1 MTLDNIGEEHY
12 VSRDGHRI
20 FCRLWLCSEP
30 AKARANVL
38 IAHGMGEHSARYR
51 ELAQALNDAGFNVL
65 APDLRGHGRS
75 LDALIQPGDMG
86 WNGWQ
91 ETLADL
97 AFLEYRMTQAHD
109 RPVILF
115 GHSMGAM
122 LAQEYAYTLGHRL
135 HAMIL
140 SGSPGVFP
148 KIPALLLSALARFDS
163 WRLTPASPSPL
174 ISKNLFRNNNRK
186 FERDGD
192 GDGGFAWLS
201 RDKERV
207 AGYRADPLC
216 GATLSAGG
224 LAGMFR
230 SQAQSSSRRKVRG
243 INKNLRIYLFA
254 GSDDPL
260 NNQGKSLSALQ
271 KRYREAGLNADLKIY
286 PAGRHEML
294 NELNREAVTEDLLR
308 WLTENGNV

>member
-1 MTLDNIGEEHY
+1 M
-12 VSRDGHRI
+12 SRDGHQI
-20 FCRLWLCSEP
+20 FCRQWLCNEP
-30 AKARANVL
+30 SKARANVL

-51 ELAQALNDAGFNVL
+51 ELAHALNDAGFNVL
-65 APDLRGHGRS
+65 APDLRGHGQS
-75 LDALIQPGDMG
+75 LPALIEPGDMG
-86 WNGWQ
+86 RHGWQ

-97 AFLEYRMTQAHD
+97 AFLEYWMTQEND
-109 RPVILF
+109 RPAILF

-122 LAQEYAYTLGHRL
+122 LAQEYAYTRGHRL

-148 KIPALLLSALARFDS
+148 RIPALLLSSLARFDS

-174 ISKNLFRNNNRK
+174 ISKHLFRNNNKK
-186 FERDGD
+186 FERNGD

-207 AGYRADPLC
+207 AAYRADPLC

-224 LAGMFR
+224 LADMFA
-230 SQAQSSSRRKVRG
+230 SQAESALRSNVQW
-243 INKNLRIYLFA
+243 INKNLRIYLLA
-254 GSDDPL
+254 GTDDPL
-260 NNQGKSLSALQ
+260 NNQGKGLTALQ
-271 KRYREAGLNADLKIY
+271 KRYRQIGLQADLKLY
-286 PAGRHEML
+286 PEGRHEML
-294 NELNREAVTEDLLR
+294 NELNRERVIEDLLR